1 MGSIFYRGLL
11 VGKDLLIM
19 QSHLSKTVATRRAAS
34 FIRFRYGESHFY
46 QLARLATALLV
57 GAVPSG
63 ASARPNGDASF
74 IRFRCGE
81 LHFYQLARLAI
92 AFWVGAL
99 PRIAS
104 TLSSYLPCAL

>member
-46 QLARLATALLV
+46 QLERLAIAFLV
-57 GAVPSG
+57 GEVPSG
-63 ASARPNGDASF
+63 ASARPNSAASF
-74 IRFRCGE
+74 IRFRSGE
-81 LHFYQLARLAI
+81 AHFYQLARLAI
-92 AFWVGAL
+92 ALLVGAM
-99 PRIAS
+99 PSGAS
-104 TLSSYLPCAL
+104 AQSSYLPRAL